1 MMRNTSPQPDRTF
14 SVTTADGCN
23 LTVRGYREGARGAGR
38 SAGQGAG
45 RAAVLLVHALAMDGS
60 MWNRVIEALSPE
72 LAVYTVDCRGHGQ
85 SDHPPGPYSIRLFAD
100 DLACVVSALDA
111 GPMHL
116 VGCSMG
122 GTASLAC
129 AGAYPQL
136 LASLTV
142 IDASAWY
149 GEQAPAAWEKRANQA
164 LSEGLASLIPFQVE
178 RWFSADFAKREA
190 AQAEAAKAI
199 FLRNDLAAYAASC
212 RMLGSADTRANLGAF
227 KGPSAVV
234 VGEEDYATPVAMARE
249 IVALLA
255 DAELTVIPG
264 VRHYTP
270 IEVPQAIAA
279 CIEDCVSRARKS

>member
-1 MMRNTSPQPDRTF
+1 MEPIRMMSNTPPQPDRTF

-23 LTVRGYREGARGAGR
+23 LTVRAYRER
-38 SAGQGAG
+38 AG

-72 LAVYTVDCRGHGQ
+72 LAVYTVDCRGHGL

-100 DLACVVSALDA
+100 DLASVAGALDA
-111 GPMHL
+111 GPVHL

-129 AGAYPQL
+129 AGAHPQL

-149 GEQAPAAWEKRANQA
+149 GEQAPAAWEKRASQA

-212 RMLGSADTRANLGAF
+212 RMLGIADTRANLGAF

-249 IVALLA
+249 IVDLLA

-270 IEVPQAIAA
+270 IEVPRAIAA
-279 CIEDCVSRARKS
+279 CIEDCVSRGRKS